1 MDLSTYHGGA
11 GPSHQAVVKNTFV
24 DIIESS
30 SADRRL
36 RRSASEETLSKSSS
50 STLNHD
56 QCLYWVPSL
65 FSDSD
70 REGSIAGGATGNLA
84 HRSFEAWQTVPPVE
98 PAESSPA
105 EHAALT
111 QYPEKVPRPS
121 FAGVDLPPS
130 PEFRVALPD
139 FEFQHSSGGLAE
151 ETLAEINRCL
161 PFEVV
166 QELAMS
172 GVLARIPRTE
182 DGQLA
187 SVGSISHESGEC
199 SPCAFWVN
207 GICKNSISCGFCHLV
222 HVGAKNKRTRPSKAM
237 RMRHLRRVA
246 KAEEADLWKH
256 LSSDYQVTEL

>member
-24 DIIESS
+24 DVIDPSV
-30 SADRRL
+30 ADRRL

-70 REGSIAGGATGNLA
+70 PEGSIAGGATGNLA
-84 HRSFEAWQTVPPVE
+84 QWNLEAWPAVPLVE
-98 PAESSPA
+98 PTVNSPA

-111 QYPEKVPRPS
+111 QDPEKVPRPS
-121 FAGVDLPPS
+121 FAGVDLTPGQEVWGP
-130 PEFRVALPD
+130 LPD
-139 FEFQHSSGGLAE
+139 PEVRDSSTGLVE
-151 ETLAEINRCL
+151 DTLAEISNCL

-166 QELAMS
+166 QEMARSGALAM
-172 GVLARIPRTE
+172 IPRTE

-187 SVGSISHESGEC
+187 SLGSISHESGTC
-199 SPCAFWVN
+199 TPCAYWVN
-207 GICKNSISCGFCHLV
+207 GTCKYNISCNFCHFV
-222 HVGAKNKRTRPSKAM
+222 HASTKNKRTRPSKAM

-246 KAEEADLWKH
+246 KANDET
-256 LSSDYQVTEL
+256 VGNT